1 VLISA
6 RARLFLPVLK
16 GSFVRFV
23 FASSSVRPGPGV
35 GSVSVALGFGF
46 PAFSQSHCLAPP
58 VVSSSRN
65 RTKAP
70 PGPCVLFFF
79 SCARVPSAAVG
90 VPVFARSPV
99 HLAFLCC
106 FCLATDAHSI
116 PIARLVSWP
125 PIHSSPCARVRLLIW
140 LHADRFS
147 LRFSSPLAA
156 FTGPRTGIRPDDFE
170 SSHPVFLAVVS
181 AWTPGCRLPFFFSR
195 WISSQELPLRR
206 S

>member
-1 VLISA
+1 VIFGVDFSPCEAFSSGAEGLIRALCVCLLVSSA
-6 RARLFLPVLK
+6 RPGSWFSFSGAR
-16 GSFVRFV
+16 VRF
-23 FASSSVRPGPGV
+23 S
-35 GSVSVALGFGF
+35 
-46 PAFSQSHCLAPP
+46 CLLPKP
-58 VVSSSRN
+58 
-65 RTKAP
+65 
-70 PGPCVLFFF
+70 L
-79 SCARVPSAAVG
+79 PSAAVG